1 MLQSIMICMRLC
13 LYYIIFEWVYQ
24 LMSIITRHYDLIT
37 LYGCFCNALQTF
49 CKMLPCEKHFAKYYK
64 YKLKKR
70 KWRCQFVN
78 CTEYSL
84 LHRKG
89 SCPVTDKCAWKTLFS
104 KPFDHLLYYITFQ
117 GSSETQ
123 SPFSGICTGWIQLIV
138 IDVGYLF

>member
-89 SCPVTDKCAWKTLFS
+89 SCPVTDKSAWKTLFS
-104 KPFDHLLYYITFQ
+104 CFTISHSRVLLKHSLHFLVFVLV
-117 GSSETQ
+117 E
-123 SPFSGICTGWIQLIV
+123 FS
-138 IDVGYLF
+138 